1 MEKYLNFGYLDLN
14 KNMGTLNRLSNLFEI
29 LQKIKNASSVR
40 IHTGRTRMWFVI
52 YYSIC
57 EWDVKLSYLVYLG
70 LFGHIIK

>member
-40 IHTGRTRMWFVI
+40 CCKRTVYTYMGQTKMWFVV
-52 YYSIC
+52 YYSIGG
-57 EWDVKLSYLVYLG
+57 WDV
-70 LFGHIIK
+70 

>member
-29 LQKIKNASSVR
+29 LLKIKNASSVR
-40 IHTGRTRMWFVI
+40 IRDERKMWFVI

-57 EWDVKLSYLVYLG
+57 EWDAKLIFSLSRS
-70 LFGHIIK
+70 I

>member
-40 IHTGRTRMWFVI
+40 TYMRVKRKCGLSFITVFVN
-52 YYSIC
+52 
-57 EWDVKLSYLVYLG
+57 G
-70 LFGHIIK
+70 M

>member
-40 IHTGRTRMWFVI
+40 MYIYAGRT
-52 YYSIC
+52 
-57 EWDVKLSYLVYLG
+57 
-70 LFGHIIK
+70 